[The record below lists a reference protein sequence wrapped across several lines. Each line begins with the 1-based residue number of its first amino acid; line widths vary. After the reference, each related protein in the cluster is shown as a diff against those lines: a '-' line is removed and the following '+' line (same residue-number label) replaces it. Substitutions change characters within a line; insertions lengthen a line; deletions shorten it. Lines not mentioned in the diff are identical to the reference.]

1 MLCLVLFLGQAD
13 QIREEHTQSTHR
25 AHTERTQSTHRNGS
39 FSSYLL
45 IDFLL
50 ILRLILLL
58 GQADQIREEH
68 TQSTHRAHTEH
79 TQSPREATKPERAE
93 VVV

>member
-1 MLCLVLFLGQAD
+1 MIFVAFFD
-13 QIREEHTQSTHR
+13 S
-25 AHTERTQSTHRNGS
+25 
-39 FSSYLL
+39 
-45 IDFLL
+45 FLL
-50 ILRLILLL
+50 ILCLILLL